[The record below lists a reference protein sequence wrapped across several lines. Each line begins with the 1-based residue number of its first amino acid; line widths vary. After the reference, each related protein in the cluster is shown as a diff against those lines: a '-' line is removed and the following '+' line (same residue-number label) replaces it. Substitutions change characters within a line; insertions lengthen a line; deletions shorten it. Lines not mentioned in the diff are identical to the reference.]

1 MVIEALFIGLVVGFL
16 YYELVGLSPGGVI
29 APGYL
34 ALFTAEPFRI
44 LFTLLVATVV
54 WGIIELLS
62 PRLILYGRRRLLLA
76 LLLGFSCK
84 LALEAW
90 IQPVAGITADL
101 QSIGYMIPG
110 LIANEMSRQ
119 KLLPTLF
126 SLTVVTAVVAMILLL
141 WWP

>member
-1 MVIEALFIGLVVGFL
+1 MIMEALFIGLVVGFL

-44 LFTLLVATVV
+44 LTTVLLATIV

-84 LALEAW
+84 LAVEAW
-90 IQPVAGITADL
+90 ILPVAGIAVDL

-119 KLLPTLF
+119 KPLPTLF
-126 SLTVVTAVVAMILLL
+126 SLTLVTALVAMILLL
-141 WWP
+141 W

>member
-44 LFTLLVATVV
+44 LSTLLVATAV
-54 WGIIELLS
+54 WGIIGLLS

-84 LALEAW
+84 FAVDAW
-90 IQPVAGITADL
+90 IQPAAGTAVDL

-110 LIANEMSRQ
+110 LIANEMWRQ
-119 KLLPTLF
+119 KPLPTLF

-141 WWP
+141 R